1 MQFAGTMRDFRTMR
15 IWREGISLTV
25 SAYELANSLPVDE
38 RFGLKSQIKRAAV
51 SIPSNIAEGCSRAS
65 NKEFKHFLEISL
77 GSAFEV
83 ESDMEIAS
91 RLKMI
96 PDQDH
101 NKFLNALQILQRRI
115 NTLISQV
122 KDDL

>member
-1 MQFAGTMRDFRTMR
+1 MR

>member
-1 MQFAGTMRDFRTMR
+1 MQFAGTLRDFRTMR

>member
-25 SAYELANSLPVDE
+25 SAYELANSFPVDE
-38 RFGLKSQIKRAAV
+38 RFGLRSQIKRAAV

-77 GSAFEV
+77 GSAFEA

-96 PDQDH
+96 PEQDH
-101 NKFLNALQILQRRI
+101 TKFLNALQILQRRI

>member
-25 SAYELANSLPVDE
+25 SAYELTNSFPVDE

-96 PDQDH
+96 SDQEH
-101 NKFLNALQILQRRI
+101 TEFLNALQILQRRI
-115 NTLISQV
+115 NTLIGQV